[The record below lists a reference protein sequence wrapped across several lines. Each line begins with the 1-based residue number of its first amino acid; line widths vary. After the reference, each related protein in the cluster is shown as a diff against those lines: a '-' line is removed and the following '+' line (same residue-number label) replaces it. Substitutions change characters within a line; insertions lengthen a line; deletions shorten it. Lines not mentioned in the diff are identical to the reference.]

1 MEYRYL
7 GMTGLRVSS
16 ICLGTMTFGGVG
28 SRDSKGR
35 PGQSDEE
42 LSKKILD
49 RYVELGGNF
58 IDTADIYPASGEPN
72 NFGHSEEIIGN
83 WLKDISIPRESLIIA
98 TKCGFG
104 TRRDQFVRSNGGGL
118 TRNHILWS
126 IDQSLLR
133 LKTNYIDL
141 YQVHCWDNATPIEE
155 TFKTLND
162 SVRSGKIR
170 YIGVS
175 NVTGWQLQKIC
186 DLVKQLNLETVITL
200 QTQYS
205 LLSRGIELELTDVCK
220 NEGIGILPWS
230 PLKGGLL
237 TGKVG
242 RDVVAPEGSRAA
254 WVEANP
260 QKTTQ
265 ACPNPQEFAN
275 EKTYKLLDA
284 MKEMSE
290 KRGGASVAQV
300 ALRWAMQKPGISSVI
315 IGAKTVEQL
324 DDNMKAATWSL
335 TEEEMNLLDE
345 LSQPEIPYPYEMI
358 WRCNKTK
365 GKDWV
370 MPTTW
375 H

>member
-83 WLKDISIPRESLIIA
+83 WLKDIRWAEWIAHSVFLIECESIGHGGNLSRVALSLVTLVLSVVFLVCFSFSRSCSIPRESLIIA

-141 YQVHCWDNATPIEE
+141 YQVHCWDNATPIE
-155 TFKTLND
+155 
-162 SVRSGKIR
+162 
-170 YIGVS
+170 
-175 NVTGWQLQKIC
+175 
-186 DLVKQLNLETVITL
+186 
-200 QTQYS
+200 
-205 LLSRGIELELTDVCK
+205 
-220 NEGIGILPWS
+220 
-230 PLKGGLL
+230 
-237 TGKVG
+237 
-242 RDVVAPEGSRAA
+242 GS
-254 WVEANP
+254 
-260 QKTTQ
+260 
-265 ACPNPQEFAN
+265 
-275 EKTYKLLDA
+275 
-284 MKEMSE
+284 
-290 KRGGASVAQV
+290 
-300 ALRWAMQKPGISSVI
+300 
-315 IGAKTVEQL
+315 
-324 DDNMKAATWSL
+324 
-335 TEEEMNLLDE
+335 
-345 LSQPEIPYPYEMI
+345 
-358 WRCNKTK
+358 
-365 GKDWV
+365 
-370 MPTTW
+370 
-375 H
+375 

>member
-7 GMTGLRVSS
+7 GMTGIRVSS
-16 ICLGTMTFGGVG
+16 ICLGTMTFGGDTA
-28 SRDSKGR
+28 RDSSGR

-42 LSKKILD
+42 TSKKILN

-58 IDTADIYPASGEPN
+58 IDTADIYPADQPGS
-72 NFGHSEEIIGN
+72 FGHSEEIIGK
-83 WLKDISIPRESLIIA
+83 WLKDVSIPRESLILA

-126 IDQSLLR
+126 VDQSLQRLR
-133 LKTNYIDL
+133 TNYVDL
-141 YQVHCWDNATPIEE
+141 YQIHCWDNATPVEE

-162 SVRSGKIR
+162 LVRSGKIR

-186 DLVKQLNLETVITL
+186 DTVKQLNLETVVTL

-237 TGKVG
+237 TGKFG

-254 WVEANP
+254 WIAANP
-260 QKTTQ
+260 QKKSQ
-265 ACPNPQEFAN
+265 ACPMPQEFAN

-284 MKEMSE
+284 MKAMSE
-290 KRGGASVAQV
+290 KRDGATVAQV
-300 ALRWAMQKPGISSVI
+300 ALRWAVQKPGVASVI

-324 DDNMKAATWSL
+324 DDNMAAARWSL
-335 TEEEMNLLDE
+335 TDEEMALLDE
-345 LSQPEIPYPYEMI
+345 LSSPDIPYPYEMI
-358 WRCNKTK
+358 WRCNSSK
-365 GKDWV
+365 GKEWV
-370 MPTTW
+370 LPTTW